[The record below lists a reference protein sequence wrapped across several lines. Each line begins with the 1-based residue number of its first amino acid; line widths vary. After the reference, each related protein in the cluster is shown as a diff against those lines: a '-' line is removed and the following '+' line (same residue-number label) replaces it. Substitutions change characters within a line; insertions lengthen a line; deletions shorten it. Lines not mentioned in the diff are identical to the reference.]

1 MSVAYELM
9 HILHAH
15 NQQLLRHLQA
25 AKKGDLK
32 AVAHAFINFAQAET

>member
-1 MSVAYELM
+1 M

-25 AKKGDLK
+25 AKKGDVK
-32 AVAHAFINFAQAET
+32 AVAHAFLNFAQAETCVP